1 MCGIAGIFSMSP
13 PDVTLLQRMAQS
25 IAHRGPDD
33 EGVWT
38 HGPSGIGFAHR
49 RLSIVDLSASGH
61 QPMLSAD
68 GRFVLNF
75 NGEIYNHRQLRSD
88 LEEAGAVPNCG
99 WRGHSDTETFLQ
111 AISTWGLDGAIG
123 RAVGMFAIALWDS
136 KTRILALARDRFG
149 EKPLYYGWAGRDFVF
164 GSELKALRLHPQFD
178 NPISRRALQLFAA
191 RTHVPAPFSIYE
203 RIFKLPV
210 GCILEVDRDA
220 CSAPLT
226 DPPEENA
233 GSKGLKLRCYWSY
246 REVMRRG
253 LADQIRDPSAALAEL
268 EKTLATAIVD
278 QSIADVPVGAFLSG
292 GIDSSTIV
300 ALYQKHSN
308 VPVRTFTIAFEEGG
322 YNEAEDAHRV
332 AAHLGTVH
340 HEQRVSAREA
350 SDVIPLLPNI
360 YDEPFADSSQI
371 PTFLVSRLARQEVK
385 VALSGD
391 GGDELFGGYARH
403 FSAPAVWQQARR
415 VPQAVRRFAG
425 SALARVPVRVWA
437 GVNELL
443 PGRRQPHFGGKVQK
457 AFRVL
462 SRAQTIEDVYFSF
475 LDEWCFE
482 ESPVRGVTPSVPIH
496 VDASLAARMALL
508 RTHGVTRDPSVL
520 RSESPGA
527 WYYEQHELGFNYRMT
542 DIQAALG
549 FSQLLRLDEFVQ
561 QRRRLASRYDEAFE
575 GLPLTRPWQHSE
587 TNSSWHLYVIR
598 VDPAIHADV
607 FERLRHDGIGVNLHY
622 IPIPRQP
629 YYRALGFD
637 PSGWPEAERYYSE
650 AITLPLY
657 PAMSDE
663 QQDQVIAAVK
673 EALGCA

>member
-1 MCGIAGIFSMSP
+1 MCGIAGIFSKSP
-13 PDVTLLQRMAQS
+13 PDATLLQRMAQS
-25 IAHRGPDD
+25 LAHRGPDD
-33 EGVWT
+33 EGVWS

-49 RLSIVDLSASGH
+49 RLSIVDLSVSGH

-75 NGEIYNHRQLRSD
+75 NGEIYNHRRLRSD
-88 LEEAGAVPNCG
+88 LEKAGAVPNCG
-99 WRGHSDTETFLQ
+99 WRGHSDTETLLQ

-123 RAVGMFAIALWDS
+123 RTVGMFAIALWDS

-220 CSAPLT
+220 CSAPLA
-226 DPPEENA
+226 DPPEEN
-233 GSKGLKLRCYWSY
+233 GGLKGLKLRRYWSY
-246 REVMRRG
+246 RDVMRRG
-253 LADQIRDPSAALAEL
+253 LADQIRDPIAALAEL
-268 EKTLATAIVD
+268 EKTLAGAIVD

-308 VPVRTFTIAFEEGG
+308 VPVRSYTIAFEEGG
-322 YNEAEDAHRV
+322 YNEAEDARRV

-415 VPQAVRRFAG
+415 LPQAVRRFAG
-425 SALARVPVRVWA
+425 SALAQVPVSVWA

-443 PGRRQPHFGGKVQK
+443 PGRRPPHFGSKVQK

-462 SRAQTIEDVYFSF
+462 SRAQTIEDVYCSF

-482 ESPVRGVTPSVPIH
+482 ESPVRGITPSVPIH
-496 VDASLAARMALL
+496 VDASLGGPDALRVMYYDTMSYLPDDILCKVDRAGMAVSLETRIPFLDHRVAEVAARIPLEFKIA
-508 RTHGVTRDPSVL
+508 GGEGKKVL
-520 RSESPGA
+520 RS
-527 WYYEQHELGFNYRMT
+527 
-542 DIQAALG
+542 
-549 FSQLLRLDEFVQ
+549 LLRQMVPDDLFDRPKAGFAIPLSQWLRGPLRAWAEELLGE
-561 QRRRLASRYDEAFE
+561 RRLADQGWFNSVAVRRRW
-575 GLPLTRPWQHSE
+575 LQHLTGQRDSAA
-587 TNSSWHLYVIR
+587 
-598 VDPAIHADV
+598 AI
-607 FERLRHDGIGVNLHY
+607 
-622 IPIPRQP
+622 
-629 YYRALGFD
+629 
-637 PSGWPEAERYYSE
+637 W
-650 AITLPLY
+650 AILMFQAWL
-657 PAMSDE
+657 DE
-663 QQDQVIAAVK
+663 QRGRTALAA
-673 EALGCA
+673 